1 MRYLPLKKMSK
12 KEIVKNSIIEVLR
25 WIFRSVIRTTL
36 IILSLILL
44 SVSGFY
50 SYEKYNSWNNEMVI
64 LVAIKCGPNIVDP
77 IKFKQEKIIS
87 FRGTRKNKEILKLV
101 ELIPKSVIT
110 SDNFSDWKESYGF
123 EWQPKDVKITRDF
136 YITEKELENGKEI
149 VSYNR
154 KNLQREFKKY
164 VGPLLEDESTRQCEE
179 ISVDEYNAE
188 LESIRDL
195 FLEGNKI

>member
-1 MRYLPLKKMSK
+1 MSK

-77 IKFKQEKIIS
+77 TKFKQEKIIS

-101 ELIPKSVIT
+101 ELIPKSVIK

-123 EWQPKDVKITRDF
+123 EWQPKDVKITRDY

-164 VGPLLEDESTRQCEE
+164 VGSLLEDKSTRQCEE

-188 LESIRDL
+188 LESVKEL

>member
-44 SVSGFY
+44 PVSGFY

-77 IKFKQEKIIS
+77 TKFKQEKIIS

>member
-1 MRYLPLKKMSK
+1 MSK
-12 KEIVKNSIIEVLR
+12 EKFPENLIIDTIR
-25 WIFRSVIRTTL
+25 WILGWAIRLGL
-36 IILSLILL
+36 IGFALILL
-44 SVSGFY
+44 IIGGFFAY
-50 SYEKYNSWNNEMVI
+50 KKYNSWNNEFVI

-77 IKFKQEKIIS
+77 SKFNQDKIIS
-87 FRGTRKNKEILKLV
+87 FRGIRKNKEILKLV

-123 EWQPKDVKITRDF
+123 EWQPKDVKITRDY

-164 VGPLLEDESTRQCEE
+164 VGSLLEDESIRQCEE

-188 LESIRDL
+188 LESVREL
-195 FLEGNKI
+195 FLVGNKI

>member
-1 MRYLPLKKMSK
+1 MSK

-77 IKFKQEKIIS
+77 TKFKQEKIIS

-101 ELIPKSVIT
+101 ELIPKQVIT

-164 VGPLLEDESTRQCEE
+164 VGPLLVDESTRQCEE

>member
-1 MRYLPLKKMSK
+1 MSK
-12 KEIVKNSIIEVLR
+12 EKFPENLIIDTIR
-25 WIFRSVIRTTL
+25 WILGWVIRLGIIGFAL
-36 IILSLILL
+36 IFLFIG
-44 SVSGFY
+44 GFFAY
-50 SYEKYNSWNNEMVI
+50 KKYNSWNNELII

-77 IKFKQEKIIS
+77 SKFNKEKIIS

-101 ELIPKSVIT
+101 ELIPKTVIT

-123 EWQPKDVKITRDF
+123 EWQPKDVKITRDY

-154 KNLQREFKKY
+154 KNLQRKFKKY
-164 VGPLLEDESTRQCEE
+164 VGSLLEDESTRQCEE

-188 LESIRDL
+188 LESVREL
-195 FLEGNKI
+195 FLKGNKI

>member
-1 MRYLPLKKMSK
+1 MSK

-77 IKFKQEKIIS
+77 TKFKQEKIIS

-101 ELIPKSVIT
+101 ELIAKSVIT

-123 EWQPKDVKITRDF
+123 EWQPKDVKITRDY

-154 KNLQREFKKY
+154 KNLQRKFKKY
-164 VGPLLEDESTRQCEE
+164 VGSLLEDESTRQCEE

-188 LESIRDL
+188 LESVREL
-195 FLEGNKI
+195 FLKGNKI

>member
-1 MRYLPLKKMSK
+1 MSK
-12 KEIVKNSIIEVLR
+12 EKFPENLIIDTIR
-25 WIFRSVIRTTL
+25 WILGWVIRL
-36 IILSLILL
+36 GIIGFALILL
-44 SVSGFY
+44 IIGGFFAY
-50 SYEKYNSWNNEMVI
+50 KKYNSWNNEFII

-77 IKFKQEKIIS
+77 SKFNQEKIIS

-101 ELIPKSVIT
+101 ELIPKTVIT

-123 EWQPKDVKITRDF
+123 EWQPKDVKITRDY

-154 KNLQREFKKY
+154 KNLKRKFKKY
-164 VGPLLEDESTRQCEE
+164 VGSLLEDESTRQCEE

-188 LESIRDL
+188 LESVREL

>member
-1 MRYLPLKKMSK
+1 MSK
-12 KEIVKNSIIEVLR
+12 KEIEKNSIIEVLR

-77 IKFKQEKIIS
+77 TKFKQEKIIS

-123 EWQPKDVKITRDF
+123 EWQPKDVKITRDY

-154 KNLQREFKKY
+154 KNLQRKFKKY
-164 VGPLLEDESTRQCEE
+164 VGSLLEDESTRQCEE

-188 LESIRDL
+188 LDSVREL
-195 FLEGNKI
+195 FLKGNKI

>member
-1 MRYLPLKKMSK
+1 MSK

>member
-1 MRYLPLKKMSK
+1 M
-12 KEIVKNSIIEVLR
+12 
-25 WIFRSVIRTTL
+25 
-36 IILSLILL
+36 ILL
-44 SVSGFY
+44 SFFGFY
-50 SYEKYNSWNNEMVI
+50 YYEKYNSWNNELVI

-77 IKFKQEKIIS
+77 SKFNQEKIIS

-123 EWQPKDVKITRDF
+123 EWQPKDVKITRDY

-164 VGPLLEDESTRQCEE
+164 VGSLIEDESTRQCKE

-188 LESIRDL
+188 LESVREL
-195 FLEGNKI
+195 FLVGNKI

>member
-1 MRYLPLKKMSK
+1 MSK
-12 KEIVKNSIIEVLR
+12 KEKPKRFIIEKLQ
-25 WIFRSVIRTTL
+25 WIFRSVIRTAL
-36 IILSLILL
+36 IILSLVLL
-44 SVSGFY
+44 SIFGFY
-50 SYEKYNSWNNEMVI
+50 SFEKYNSWNNELVI
-64 LVAIKCGPNIVDP
+64 LVAIKCGPNIVHP
-77 IKFKQEKIIS
+77 LKFNQEKIIS

-101 ELIPKSVIT
+101 ELIPKSVIS

-123 EWQPKDVKITRDF
+123 EWQPKDIKITRDYYF
-136 YITEKELENGKEI
+136 TEKELENGKEI

-164 VGPLLEDESTRQCEE
+164 VGSLLEDESTRQCEE

-188 LESIRDL
+188 LESVREL

>member
-1 MRYLPLKKMSK
+1 MLKKETS
-12 KEIVKNSIIEVLR
+12 KNSIIEILR
-25 WIFRSVIRTTL
+25 WIFRSVIRTAL

-64 LVAIKCGPNIVDP
+64 LVAIKCGPNIIDP
-77 IKFKQEKIIS
+77 SKFNNEKIIS
-87 FRGTRKNKEILKLV
+87 FRGTRKNNEILKLV

-123 EWQPKDVKITRDF
+123 EWQPKDVKITRDY

-164 VGPLLEDESTRQCEE
+164 VGSLLEDESTRQCEE

-188 LESIRDL
+188 LESVREL
-195 FLEGNKI
+195 FLVGNKI

>member
-1 MRYLPLKKMSK
+1 MSK

-77 IKFKQEKIIS
+77 TKFKQEKIIS

-123 EWQPKDVKITRDF
+123 EWQPKDVKITRDY

-154 KNLQREFKKY
+154 KNLQRKFKKY
-164 VGPLLEDESTRQCEE
+164 VGSLLEDESTRQCEE

-188 LESIRDL
+188 LESVREL
-195 FLEGNKI
+195 FLKGNKI

>member
-1 MRYLPLKKMSK
+1 M
-12 KEIVKNSIIEVLR
+12 
-25 WIFRSVIRTTL
+25 
-36 IILSLILL
+36 
-44 SVSGFY
+44 
-50 SYEKYNSWNNEMVI
+50 
-64 LVAIKCGPNIVDP
+64 
-77 IKFKQEKIIS
+77 
-87 FRGTRKNKEILKLV
+87 KLV

-110 SDNFSDWKESYGF
+110 NDNFSDWKESYGL
-123 EWQPKDVKITRDF
+123 EWQPKDVQITRDY

-164 VGPLLEDESTRQCEE
+164 IGSSLEDESTRQCEE

-188 LESIRDL
+188 LKSVRKL

>member
-1 MRYLPLKKMSK
+1 MSK
-12 KEIVKNSIIEVLR
+12 EKFPENLIIDTIR
-25 WIFRSVIRTTL
+25 WILGWVIRL
-36 IILSLILL
+36 GIISFALILL
-44 SVSGFY
+44 FIGGFFAY
-50 SYEKYNSWNNEMVI
+50 KKYNSWNNELVI

-77 IKFKQEKIIS
+77 SKFNQDKIIS

-123 EWQPKDVKITRDF
+123 EWQPKDVKITRDY
-136 YITEKELENGKEI
+136 YITEKELEKGKEI

-154 KNLQREFKKY
+154 KNLQRDFKKY
-164 VGPLLEDESTRQCEE
+164 VGSLLEDESTRQCEE

-188 LESIRDL
+188 LESVREL

>member
-77 IKFKQEKIIS
+77 TKFKQEKIIS

-164 VGPLLEDESTRQCEE
+164 LGSLLEDESTRQCEE

>member
-1 MRYLPLKKMSK
+1 MSK
-12 KEIVKNSIIEVLR
+12 EKFPENLIIDTIRLILR
-25 WIFRSVIRTTL
+25 WVIRFG
-36 IILSLILL
+36 IIGFVLILIL
-44 SVSGFY
+44 ICCFY
-50 SYEKYNSWNNEMVI
+50 TYEKYNTWNNELVI
-64 LVAIKCGPNIVDP
+64 LVAIKCGPNVVDP
-77 IKFKQEKIIS
+77 SKFNQEKIIS

>member
-1 MRYLPLKKMSK
+1 MNWY
-12 KEIVKNSIIEVLR
+12 EIYIEEVKIDLFKIE
-25 WIFRSVIRTTL
+25 SL
-36 IILSLILL
+36 II
-44 SVSGFY
+44 SVS
-50 SYEKYNSWNNEMVI
+50 K
-64 LVAIKCGPNIVDP
+64 
-77 IKFKQEKIIS
+77 
-87 FRGTRKNKEILKLV
+87 KNKEILKLV
-101 ELIPKSVIT
+101 ELIPKTVIT

-123 EWQPKDVKITRDF
+123 EWQPKDVKITRDY

-179 ISVDEYNAE
+179 ISVDEYKTE
-188 LESIRDL
+188 LESVRKL

>member
-1 MRYLPLKKMSK
+1 MFPNKNLKQRCP
-12 KEIVKNSIIEVLR
+12 ENLIIDTIR
-25 WIFRSVIRTTL
+25 WILGWVIRL
-36 IILSLILL
+36 GIIGLALILL
-44 SVSGFY
+44 FIGGFF
-50 SYEKYNSWNNEMVI
+50 SYKKYNSWNNELVI
-64 LVAIKCGPNIVDP
+64 LVAIKCGPNTVDP
-77 IKFKQEKIIS
+77 SKFNQEKIIS

-136 YITEKELENGKEI
+136 YITEKEFENGKEI

-164 VGPLLEDESTRQCEE
+164 VGFLLKDESTRQCEE

-188 LESIRDL
+188 LESVREL
-195 FLEGNKI
+195 FLAGNKI

>member
-1 MRYLPLKKMSK
+1 MSK

-77 IKFKQEKIIS
+77 TKFKQEKIIS

-101 ELIPKSVIT
+101 ELIPKTVIT

-164 VGPLLEDESTRQCEE
+164 VGPLLEDECTRQCEE

>member
-1 MRYLPLKKMSK
+1 MSD
-12 KEIVKNSIIEVLR
+12 KETNKSYIIEILR
-25 WIFRSVIRTTL
+25 WIFRSVIRIFL
-36 IILSLILL
+36 IIVCLILL
-44 SVSGFY
+44 SFFGFY
-50 SYEKYNSWNNEMVI
+50 YYKKYNSWNNELVI
-64 LVAIKCGPNIVDP
+64 LKAIKCGPNIVDP
-77 IKFKQEKIIS
+77 SKFNHEKIIS

-123 EWQPKDVKITRDF
+123 EWQPKDVKITRDY
-136 YITEKELENGKEI
+136 YISEKELENGKEI

-154 KNLQREFKKY
+154 KNLQRVFKKY
-164 VGPLLEDESTRQCEE
+164 VGSLLEDESTRQCKE

-188 LESIRDL
+188 LESVREL

>member
-50 SYEKYNSWNNEMVI
+50 YYEKYNSWNNEMVI

-77 IKFKQEKIIS
+77 TKFKQEKIIS

>member
-1 MRYLPLKKMSK
+1 MFPNKNLKQRCP
-12 KEIVKNSIIEVLR
+12 ENLIIDTIR
-25 WIFRSVIRTTL
+25 WILGWVIRL
-36 IILSLILL
+36 GIIGLALILL
-44 SVSGFY
+44 FIGGFF
-50 SYEKYNSWNNEMVI
+50 SYKKYNSWNNELVI

-77 IKFKQEKIIS
+77 SKFNQEKIIS

-123 EWQPKDVKITRDF
+123 EWQPKDVKITRDY

-164 VGPLLEDESTRQCEE
+164 VGPILEDESTRQCEE

-188 LESIRDL
+188 LESVREL
-195 FLEGNKI
+195 FLVGNKI

>member
-1 MRYLPLKKMSK
+1 MSK
-12 KEIVKNSIIEVLR
+12 KEKPKSSIIEILQ
-25 WIFRSVIRTTL
+25 WIFRSVIRTAL
-36 IILSLILL
+36 IILSLVLL
-44 SVSGFY
+44 SIFGFY
-50 SYEKYNSWNNEMVI
+50 SFEKYNSWNNELVI

-77 IKFKQEKIIS
+77 FKFNQEKIIS

-123 EWQPKDVKITRDF
+123 EWQPKDVKITRDY

-164 VGPLLEDESTRQCEE
+164 VGPLLEDVSIRQCEE

-188 LESIRDL
+188 LESVREL

>member
-1 MRYLPLKKMSK
+1 MSK
-12 KEIVKNSIIEVLR
+12 KEIRKSSIVEILR
-25 WIFRSVIRTTL
+25 WIFQSVIRNAL
-36 IILSLILL
+36 IIFSLILF
-44 SVSGFY
+44 SVFGFY
-50 SYEKYNSWNNEMVI
+50 FYEKYNAWNNALVI
-64 LVAIKCGPNIVDP
+64 LVAIKCGPNIVDLT
-77 IKFKQEKIIS
+77 KFNQEKIIS

-110 SDNFSDWKESYGF
+110 SDNFSDWKERYGF

-164 VGPLLEDESTRQCEE
+164 VGPLLEDESIRQCEE

-188 LESIRDL
+188 LKSVREL

>member
-1 MRYLPLKKMSK
+1 MSK
-12 KEIVKNSIIEVLR
+12 EKFPENLIIDTIRLILR
-25 WIFRSVIRTTL
+25 WVIRFG
-36 IILSLILL
+36 IIGFVLILIL
-44 SVSGFY
+44 IGCFY
-50 SYEKYNSWNNEMVI
+50 TYEKYNTWNNELVI
-64 LVAIKCGPNIVDP
+64 LVAIKCGPNVVDP
-77 IKFKQEKIIS
+77 SKFNQEKIIS

-110 SDNFSDWKESYGF
+110 SDNFNDWKESYGF

-164 VGPLLEDESTRQCEE
+164 VGPLLVDESTRQCEE